1 MAKTQFENDGERLE
15 WMGVQGEKWTEL
27 FLEATGLGETMKLQ
41 PDFACHVQ
49 TWFANAIEA
58 GRSVGERMTFHE
70 EFSRENSVNE
80 IAQEVYEN
88 AATHGWWEN
97 GRQFDGVLA
106 LIHSEA
112 SEALEEWR
120 NGRREDERYYTIP
133 SYRPAI
139 EALPAEYRTA
149 AKSMEEHHKG
159 SDPVNVNEL
168 DDPTQQALVEAGFLK
183 PEGIPAELA
192 DIVIRVMD
200 CAVRY
205 GIDLGAEIEL
215 KHAYNKTRPFRHGGK
230 RS

>member
-1 MAKTQFENDGERLE
+1 MTATQFENDGERLTY
-15 WMGVQGEKWTEL
+15 MGRDAQKWKDQ
-27 FLEATGLGETMKLQ
+27 FLEATGLSDAGE
-41 PDFACHVQ
+41 DFKDTVRA
-49 TWFANAIEA
+49 WFANALGA
-58 GRSVGERMTFHE
+58 GESLGYGDALKERHQFFE
-70 EFSRENSVNE
+70 REPSINE
-80 IAQEVYEN
+80 LAQEVYEN
-88 AATHGWWEN
+88 AAAHGWWEN

-133 SYRPAI
+133 AYRPAI
-139 EALPAEYRTA
+139 EALPAELRTA
-149 AKSMEEHHKG
+149 AKSLEEHHKG
-159 SDPVNVNEL
+159 HDPVNVNEI

-183 PEGIPAELA
+183 PEGVPSELA

-215 KHAYNKTRPFRHGGK
+215 KHAYNKTREFRHGGK